1 MDSSSSAGT
10 WMWMWMWMLRKRRR
24 RTWLDGFLEEEER
37 KRVEISGPETG
48 LTQYEPNPLVGVEF
62 HGPYHHVVVTV
73 VVLIPPDDV
82 DRHDVTVN
90 GRIHSS
96 R

>member
-1 MDSSSSAGT
+1 MDSSSSSAGT
-10 WMWMWMWMLRKRRR
+10 WMWMWMWRKRRR
-24 RTWLDGFLEEEER
+24 RGTRFDGFLEEEER
-37 KRVEISGPETG
+37 KCFEISGPETG
-48 LTQYEPNPLVGVEF
+48 STQYEPNPLVGGEF
-62 HGPYHHVVVTV
+62 HGPYHPVVVV
-73 VVLIPPDDV
+73 VIPPDDV